1 MDQFE
6 LQGFTTP
13 AQRVE
18 KLKEL
23 LVRFNMPT
31 DIFDKKRQHD
41 ENCLFRCFISNDE
54 NPYLKVKA
62 ARNTKD
68 ALVRSRYMDNPMQ
81 IKNELIKEQFWKQ
94 EKEREEQ
101 EEMEQAKLKEEKR
114 KEEQARIKKDKRE
127 AAGAK
132 YNKKVEKTLVN
143 VISSDPNLAKR
154 VQTTAGKTLA

>member
-1 MDQFE
+1 MPHCREQFRRWADQNHEPIDNEHILNCAINDRRQKRDHEKFMDQFE

-68 ALVRSRYMDNPMQ
+68 ALVRSRYMDNPM
-81 IKNELIKEQFWKQ
+81 
-94 EKEREEQ
+94 
-101 EEMEQAKLKEEKR
+101 
-114 KEEQARIKKDKRE
+114 
-127 AAGAK
+127 
-132 YNKKVEKTLVN
+132 
-143 VISSDPNLAKR
+143 
-154 VQTTAGKTLA
+154 